1 MLDQSKRCCKNER
14 HVSIQAAELFRNQ
27 SSLTTCSRVAE
38 TYLEVKHTP
47 PEISV
52 GNIKTWGNFRPAKW
66 TDAFTDCSPV
76 SHSPAR
82 MLPTVKIQIPWWP
95 KLFSIVSP
103 LFSASRVCALT
114 CFVRKEAQREEMDRQ
129 GGREKVLKMM
139 REDERWCS
147 LLITQM
153 RMIFCICVQGWTETL
168 KGAVDTWKDLRWDNN
183 PPPHGKK
190 IYYDPDISSYASTA
204 WFWWNVIKRTK
215 ANEDE
220 SSYSQP

>member
-1 MLDQSKRCCKNER
+1 
-14 HVSIQAAELFRNQ
+14 
-27 SSLTTCSRVAE
+27 
-38 TYLEVKHTP
+38 
-47 PEISV
+47 
-52 GNIKTWGNFRPAKW
+52 
-66 TDAFTDCSPV
+66 
-76 SHSPAR
+76 

-95 KLFSIVSP
+95 KLLSIVSP
-103 LFSASRVCALT
+103 LFSASRVCAPT
-114 CFVRKEAQREEMDRQ
+114 CFARKEAQREEMDRQ

-153 RMIFCICVQGWTETL
+153 RMIFCICAQGWTETL

-183 PPPHGKK
+183 PPPQGKK

-220 SSYSQP
+220 SSHSQP